1 MSTQKYTITLKVQEI
16 PYEHTTAEDVE
27 YYLNDLLVS
36 SVLPALN
43 LKLVPLT
50 LTVKKARN

>member
-1 MSTQKYTITLKVQEI
+1 MSAQKYTITLKVQELPFI
-16 PYEHTTAEDVE
+16 HTTAEDVE

-36 SVLPALN
+36 SVFPALN

>member
-1 MSTQKYTITLKVQEI
+1 MSAQKYTISLKVSEAN
-16 PYEHTTAEDVE
+16 YVHTTPEDLE

-36 SVLPALN
+36 SVLPALD

>member
-1 MSTQKYTITLKVQEI
+1 MSAQKYSITLKVQEL
-16 PYEHTTAEDVE
+16 PFLYTTKEDLE

-43 LKLVPLT
+43 LKMVPLT
-50 LTVKKARN
+50 LEVKKARK